1 MAVEKRL
8 LQAVVA
14 VACLLPLIVGG
25 QGIVH
30 GPAPFGHLP
39 GPYVNDVP
47 RDLDSHFR
55 YISGIFFATGLG
67 FVSCI
72 PAIETKGARFRLLGG
87 LIFVGGLSRLVSLL
101 AVGMPSRGHVLGLGM
116 ETIVVPLLMLWQ
128 WHFARRHP
136 APGASAVASA
146 AASSPGPA
154 SAVDR

>member
-1 MAVEKRL
+1 MMIEKRL
-8 LQAVVA
+8 LQAVIA

-30 GPAPFGHLP
+30 GPAPFGHLAE
-39 GPYVNDVP
+39 VP

-72 PAIETKGARFRLLGG
+72 PDIARKGPRFRLLGG
-87 LIFVGGLSRLVSLL
+87 LIFVGGCARLVSLL
-101 AVGMPSRGHVLGLGM
+101 AVGVPSRGHVLGLGM

-128 WHFARRHP
+128 WNFARRATP
-136 APGASAVASA
+136 TL
-146 AASSPGPA
+146 
-154 SAVDR
+154 